1 MNINDLIIDQLTDE
15 QIVKFFNQAIEAESG
30 HAGTL
35 TPGIFDFEDLEYQYK
50 SATDETII
58 TLTNVSIFMEFDNE
72 TVTLGSKDG
81 LNNFRFY
88 Y

>member
-1 MNINDLIIDQLTDE
+1 LTEE
-15 QIVKFFNQAIEAESG
+15 QIVKFFNQATEAETG
-30 HAGTL
+30 N
-35 TPGIFDFEDLEYQYK
+35 PGRLIPEIFHFEDIEYQYK

-72 TVTLGSKDG
+72 TVTLGSKNG
-81 LNNFRFY
+81 LTNFRFY